1 MCVNLWYQQN
11 GHFVCISLKAKYPY
25 FVSTMHHPPSQFIA
39 SEPTFSLSGRH
50 ISPCMPTH
58 NPLLS
63 QIFSLSQRGVHF
75 YVFPSSRSDQQPV
88 QPPIDH
94 RLWHCSRCCPVSTTS
109 LLGQSRRLRRPPR
122 RHHHNRSAKIIH
134 PSFLLARCSRTQPAS
149 HCGATGF
156 SSGGFS
162 AASHTL
168 TPIGDGGAEP
178 LAEVP
183 SRRSVRYESWT
194 TVGWLGGKRSPPD
207 DGGFQF
213 SFCFGSRIMWK
224 SRGPRPEPLGT
235 AAE

>member
-109 LLGQSRRLRRPPR
+109 LLGQSRRLRRPPPAATIATAPLKSSTR
-122 RHHHNRSAKIIH
+122 
-134 PSFLLARCSRTQPAS
+134 PSSSLAAP
-149 HCGATGF
+149 
-156 SSGGFS
+156 
-162 AASHTL
+162 
-168 TPIGDGGAEP
+168 
-178 LAEVP
+178 VP
-183 SRRSVRYESWT
+183 SPHRI
-194 TVGWLGGKRSPPD
+194 VGRP
-207 DGGFQF
+207 GFL
-213 SFCFGSRIMWK
+213 
-224 SRGPRPEPLGT
+224 RGVSLLLRT
-235 AAE
+235 R